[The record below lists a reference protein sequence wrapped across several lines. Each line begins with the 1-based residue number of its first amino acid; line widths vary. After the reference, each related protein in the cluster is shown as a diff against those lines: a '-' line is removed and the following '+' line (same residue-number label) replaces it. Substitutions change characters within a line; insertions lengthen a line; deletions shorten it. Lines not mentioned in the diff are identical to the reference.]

1 LKFDLKAFLIR
12 GTVMPQRIEK
22 IHNEERLKVVRRA
35 LRNNATSAEGTLW
48 RYLKRS
54 QLRGRKFR
62 RQHSIG
68 AYIVDFYCPAEKF
81 AIELD
86 GEAHNDPGRREY
98 DDEREAYLRE
108 QGIRIVRFENKEVFK
123 NAEIVLQAIA
133 WHFGE

>member
-1 LKFDLKAFLIR
+1 MKVALGAIR
-12 GTVMPQRIEK
+12 VSRTEMPRRIEK

-62 RQHSIG
+62 RQHSSG
-68 AYIVDFYCPAEKF
+68 AYIVDFYCPAEKL

-98 DDEREAYLRE
+98 DDEREVYLRG
-108 QGIRIVRFENKEVFK
+108 QGIRIVRFENKEVFE

>member
-1 LKFDLKAFLIR
+1 
-12 GTVMPQRIEK
+12 MPRRVEK
-22 IHNEERLKVVRRA
+22 VHNEKRLKVVRRA
-35 LRNNATSAEGTLW
+35 LRGNATSAEGTLW

-68 AYIVDFYCPAEKF
+68 PYLVDFYCPAEKL
-81 AIELD
+81 AVELD
-86 GEAHNDPGRREY
+86 GEMHNDPGRREY

-108 QGIRIVRFENKEVFK
+108 QGIRIVRIENREVFD
-123 NAEIVLQAIA
+123 NAEVVLQAIA